1 MSHKKSNNSATS
13 SAAQNVDTSSCGC
26 TSGKD
31 NKKNKKSAVNNQWS

>member
-1 MSHKKSNNSATS
+1 MSDKKSNNS
-13 SAAQNVDTSSCGC
+13 SAKNSTPNVDTGSCGC